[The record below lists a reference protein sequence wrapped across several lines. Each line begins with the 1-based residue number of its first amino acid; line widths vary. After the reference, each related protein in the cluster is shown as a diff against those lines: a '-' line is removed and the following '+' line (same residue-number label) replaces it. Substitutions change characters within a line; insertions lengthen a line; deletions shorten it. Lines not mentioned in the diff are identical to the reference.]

1 MSPTP
6 TMLSCNMTGKVLPGG
21 RSAGAKVTLRVVLT
35 GTAKVESK
43 SVESFLTARDMGHNY
58 NGLRASFP
66 VNPLF
71 LPVMVVCVR
80 KMVGSRR
87 SGGGAGG
94 GERRK
99 RKQKEEKREVG
110 IEG

>member
-6 TMLSCNMTGKVLPGG
+6 TMLSCIMAIQTLPL
-21 RSAGAKVTLRVVLT
+21 SKSLGAKVTPGVVWT

-43 SVESFLTARDMGHNY
+43 SVESFLTAQDMGHNY

-71 LPVMVVCVR
+71 LLVMVVCVR
-80 KMVGSRR
+80 KIVGRRR

-94 GERRK
+94 AEK
-99 RKQKEEKREVG
+99 RKGKIEE
-110 IEG
+110 